1 MYMSSKKTILV
12 VDDEKNLR
20 MSLSFM
26 LQKEGYEVENAA
38 NAKEAQERLRTR
50 PWDLMFLDLNMP
62 GMSGID
68 LLVEIHAQYPLL
80 SVLILTAHAT
90 LETAVQAVRLGA
102 RDYLIKP
109 AEPNLILARVSEILT
124 ENREPIR
131 KKEIVGEIQKLIAE
145 LQNFEGADAMPTSTL
160 AALPPTDPTRF
171 LQASPFVL
179 DLHSR
184 HVTLHEKYIP
194 ITGIYFD
201 YLVTLLRH
209 APKTVSYK
217 DLVKESQGYD
227 VALVDAK
234 DLTRW
239 RIHELRKL
247 IEQNPQK
254 PQFILT
260 VRGVGYRLAI

>member
-1 MYMSSKKTILV
+1 MSLKKTILV

-38 NAKEAQERLRTR
+38 NGREALEHLRAR
-50 PWDLMFLDLNMP
+50 SWDLMFLDLNMP

-68 LLVEIHAQYPLL
+68 LLVEIHMQYPFL

-109 AEPNLILARVSEILT
+109 AEPNLILVRVSEILT
-124 ENREPIR
+124 EDRQPLR
-131 KKEIVGEIQKLIAE
+131 KKEIVGEIQNLIAE
-145 LQNFEGADAMPTSTL
+145 LQKIEGTDATPTSTL
-160 AALPPTDPTRF
+160 AALPPTDSTRF
-171 LQASPFVL
+171 LQADPFVI
-179 DLHSR
+179 DLHAR

-209 APKTVSYK
+209 APKSVSYK
-217 DLVKESQGYD
+217 NLVKESQGYD
-227 VALVDAK
+227 VELVDAK

-247 IEQNPQK
+247 IEQDPQK
-254 PQFILT
+254 PQYILT
-260 VRGVGYRLAI
+260 VRGTGYRLAL